1 MQLAIAG
8 AKLWQPRR
16 KEKADKY
23 GKEET
28 RANKEIVEAR
38 IDRINE
44 LISLCTPT
52 GEMIRIVK
60 EEWGLGTGSAEQYI
74 RKARAKIRE
83 RWNEQ
88 SRQDWVATALNR
100 MDKVAQMSMKS
111 GQQSNDIGATN
122 LQARLLG
129 ITGRDN

>member
-1 MQLAIAG
+1 MAA
-8 AKLWQPRR
+8 
-16 KEKADKY
+16 EKKKVKTDKY

-38 IDRINE
+38 IDRIIE

-88 SRQDWVATALNR
+88 SRQDWVATALDR

-111 GQQSNDIGATN
+111 GQQSNAIGATN

>member
-88 SRQDWVATALNR
+88 SRQDWVATALDR